1 MKKSKYLLFAGIAC
15 LMATACQKDKDL
27 LVDITLD
34 KFVVGDTQFKS
45 NDISKVA
52 LQFSSNKL
60 IYEEGDV
67 VRVNGATYT
76 LSKSGSG
83 SSTVWY
89 ANGPSIT
96 GTEFYCIYADG
107 VESTI
112 SGFSVNSYHYN
123 LGGRLSTASN
133 KILMGGMT
141 QNNVL
146 TLRPACA
153 IIRLPL
159 NDSYSNV
166 KVGFEK
172 NKVYK
177 EGTLNIASD
186 EVTISG
192 MTYMTGVD
200 QSGLGADFLMMEY
213 NTTEGYWYVAVPVS
227 SSISTKL
234 YFYWEIGGNAVG
246 YVTSGAV
253 TLTKGWVYTAG
264 TGRSEPFTAEGYTK
278 SYFSTSSVN
287 TVVFSAGNLQARRV
301 RRGLSRINEWQ
312 FASAQTTALMDA
324 NTLAGQEG
332 EWLDLL
338 GYGTSGY
345 TASAQ
350 PNSSST
356 SAGDYPSGDI
366 AETDNEWGYHNYS
379 DPGIK
384 YGTETVTD
392 IPWRTLTKAE
402 WEYLI
407 NRSGKVGL
415 ATITIDAATYKGM
428 VLLPDYNEM
437 GGTWTMP
444 EGASFNAS
452 VSSYSANTF
461 NGDEWTVLE
470 NSGAVFLPV
479 TNFRTGTSL
488 DGTDQGWY
496 WTSTGGAGNP
506 GNKSWALKI
515 VSGSVSVVATTRPT
529 GCAVRLVAS
538 AD

>member
-1 MKKSKYLLFAGIAC
+1 MKKSKYLLFAGIVC
-15 LMATACQKDKDL
+15 LLATACQKDEDTL
-27 LVDITLD
+27 ANITLN
-34 KFVVGDTQFKS
+34 KFIVSDTQFK
-45 NDISKVA
+45 NNGPSKVA

-67 VRVNGATYT
+67 VKVNGETYT

-89 ANGPSIT
+89 ANGPEIT
-96 GTEFYCIYADG
+96 GSQFYCVYADG
-107 VESTI
+107 VSTTI
-112 SGFSVNSYHYN
+112 SGFSGNSYHYN

-146 TLRPACA
+146 TLHPACA

-166 KVGFEK
+166 KVGFDR

-234 YFYWEIGGNAVG
+234 YFYWEQGGSPVG

-278 SYFSTSSVN
+278 SYFNISAGHAVA
-287 TVVFSAGNLQARRV
+287 FSAGNLQARRV
-301 RRGLSRINEWQ
+301 MRGLGNFVNEWQ
-312 FASAQTTALMDA
+312 FASAQTTALKSA
-324 NTLAGQEG
+324 NTEAGQNAK
-332 EWLDLL
+332 WLDLL
-338 GYGTSGY
+338 GYGTSGN
-345 TASAQ
+345 TPSAQ

-356 SAGDYPSGDI
+356 SVSDYPMGDI
-366 AETDNEWGYHNYS
+366 AETDNEWGYHNYY
-379 DPGIK
+379 DPGII
-384 YGTETVTD
+384 YGSTTVTD

-415 ATITIDAATYKGM
+415 ATITIDAATHKGL

-437 GGTWTMP
+437 AGTWTMP

-452 VSSYSANTF
+452 VSGYSANTF

-470 NSGAVFLPV
+470 NAGAVFLPV
-479 TNFRTGTSL
+479 TFYRNGTAVNG
-488 DGTDQGWY
+488 DNEGYY
-496 WTSTGGAGNP
+496 WTSTGNGAA
-506 GNKSWALKI
+506 SYVLKI
-515 VSGSVSVVATTRPT
+515 TDGSVSVVSAVRSR
-529 GCAVRLVAS
+529 GCAVRLVAT
-538 AD
+538 AF